1 MATLNW
7 IQSHSELIM
16 IIIVFFTAI
25 AAFWSASS
33 AKKAA
38 SETRKATQASLIADI
53 SNYYSSSE
61 MLDAMH
67 LLDGF
72 KSHHRE
78 NYADEFRNL
87 RKRDYDSIRT
97 IDHARRR
104 VSHHFA
110 KIHVLRELDLLDDN
124 VVKKIATKGQVE
136 YLRTVVEP
144 LEAALNA
151 DYDRSAFESLGNLYN
166 IGPVPLPMAKPECKQ
181 ENNDCDKG

>member
-1 MATLNW
+1 MTTLNW

-16 IIIVFFTAI
+16 VIILFFTVI
-25 AAFWSASS
+25 ATWHSANS

-53 SNYYSSSE
+53 MYYYSSSE
-61 MLDAMH
+61 MLDAML

-72 KSHHRE
+72 KDQHKE

-87 RKRDYDSIRT
+87 RKSDYNSIRT

-104 VSHHFA
+104 VSHFFT
-110 KIHVLRELDLLDDN
+110 KIHVLKKLDFLDDD
-124 VVKKIATKGQVE
+124 VVKEIATKGQVE

-166 IGPVPLPMAKPECKQ
+166 IGQGRLTMAKPEFK
-181 ENNDCDKG
+181 